1 MRAWFVGLV
10 AVVVVLVAGCGTLD
24 RAYRREV
31 VWAPAPVVS
40 LRTNVVLSTNLVA
53 RVEERTN
60 IVYLTNNTTGAVS
73 RLEMRVPVRTN
84 LVPTVE
90 AQLVPV
96 WVTNWGTVSYTNLVE
111 RPGALVGIESLG
123 GVVNTFAPGVGS
135 IVALVLGGLYH
146 GYRQLRNRKVTEALV
161 QGVETARAVL
171 ETTPQGQAADAEFVR
186 WLKEHQR
193 EAGVLV
199 AVAGLVDQV
208 TDNAA
213 ARAAA
218 AEILARS
225 EAARGKS

>member
-1 MRAWFVGLV
+1 M
-10 AVVVVLVAGCGTLD
+10 
-24 RAYRREV
+24 
-31 VWAPAPVVS
+31 
-40 LRTNVVLSTNLVA
+40 
-53 RVEERTN
+53 
-60 IVYLTNNTTGAVS
+60 
-73 RLEMRVPVRTN
+73 
-84 LVPTVE
+84 E